1 MWRPILLLLA
11 SVSMA
16 SAVEVSP
23 AELLAKMQKTYD
35 TIDSFKAT
43 FSQSYQSRRF
53 SDKIQEKGVVYF
65 KKGGLMRWE
74 YRQPE
79 RKIFVSDGQYY
90 YYYVPE
96 DKQVVKVPANQ
107 KMDQRSPTLFLAGR
121 GNFQRDFKVSWADP
135 RQGSHLLK
143 LTPTSPQTDF
153 DHLVVQVDPV
163 QGFILRLLVVD
174 AYDNRTEYT
183 FHNIQENPPLPPQ
196 FFAFKAPPG
205 TDVVFQR
212 PENEE

>member
-163 QGFILRLLVVD
+163 RGFILRLLVVD

-183 FHNIQENPPLPPQ
+183 FQNIQENPPLPPQ